1 MNITNEQKKAIDR
14 AKELFGQE
22 WKNEIA
28 KAWRTGVYKWGL
40 NSNEIA
46 ALQHLQNKI
55 GHSGLEKI
63 K

>member
-40 NSNEIA
+40 NSSEIA
-46 ALQHLQNKI
+46 ALQRLRNTI
-55 GHSGLEKI
+55 GHNGLKKI